1 MSAADTSSENG
12 RPRILICY
20 ATRGGS
26 AKDVAE
32 GLAEGMADADV
43 DVLDVTEVGSLDYDL
58 VVLGSSIRFGS
69 IHPAMAAFVEENR
82 EGLASIPKAVFV
94 VCFLTIFA
102 RSYLKRIKDLL
113 EGDIL
118 AYRVFVG
125 RAGPFSFVNLP
136 YAKDA
141 GAMIRSLV

>member
-1 MSAADTSSENG
+1 MSTTDTPSENEH
-12 RPRILICY
+12 PRILICY
-20 ATRGGS
+20 AARGGPV
-26 AKDVAE
+26 KTVAE

-43 DVLDVTEVGSLDYDL
+43 DVLEVTEVGSLDYDL
-58 VVLGSSIRFGS
+58 VVLGSPLKFGS
-69 IHPAMAAFVEENR
+69 IHPAMAAFMEENR
-82 EGLASIPKAVFV
+82 AELTSIPKAVFI

-102 RSYLKRIKDLL
+102 KSYLKRMKDLL

-125 RAGPFSFVNLP
+125 RAGPFSLVNLP

-141 GAMIRSLV
+141 GATIRSLV